1 MINLEGAWVK
11 KGLGGIWMAELG
23 TKSRPFEKTPIFSL
37 NKVN

>member
-23 TKSRPFEKTPIFSL
+23 TKSHPYFAAAK
-37 NKVN
+37 